1 MALESQKLFPSAPGT
16 LLLLAMVFTK
26 LQELENIGMPWF
38 QVDCQ
43 SSLALTSTWQ
53 QLCDQLP
60 QIISMFIAPHPENMP
75 TPWRYDISM
84 FSPQRQRQGPMK
96 FPHGTLI
103 HIPGRLVEVPQH
115 RHQAVAVAVGA
126 ADVGATGADVGDGHT
141 NASSLGTFMEFWR
154 KIKGTHRKMSGWM
167 LFLNKK
173 FLAKKLGDLRCIN
186 TLCISSSL

>member
-115 RHQAVAVAVGA
+115 RHQAIAVAVGA
-126 ADVGATGADVGDGHT
+126 ADVGATGADVGNLTMAPWLLRIPIDAHIYGGF
-141 NASSLGTFMEFWR
+141 NAPIMYKKTWCLGE
-154 KIKGTHRKMSGWM
+154 KCQDHR
-167 LFLNKK
+167 
-173 FLAKKLGDLRCIN
+173 RI
-186 TLCISSSL
+186 